1 MRYLFDDGAPHH
13 WHAEWILR
21 KAIKQTVANAGH
33 DEVLLNAYER
43 AFRRALP
50 VLEEALQEP
59 EEEDVGEIGDD
70 SRGNN
75 GNA

>member
-1 MRYLFDDGAPHH
+1 MMVPRTTGMR
-13 WHAEWILR
+13 EWILR

-43 AFRRALP
+43 TFRRALP